1 VGLMDDS
8 FWSGKRVFITG
19 HTGFKGGWLSLWLTL
34 KGAAVIGYALQPPT
48 ASNFFESCDLESHIR
63 SIDGDVR
70 DFDRLASAL
79 KQHQPEI
86 VIHMAAQAL
95 VRPSYANPVETY
107 ATNVMG
113 TAHLLE
119 AVRHCAGIKTVL
131 IITSDKCYENRE
143 WDWGYREIDPMGGH
157 DPYAC
162 SKGCAELITSSFRR
176 SFFPIE
182 RYDEHGVSIASA
194 RAGNVIGGGDW
205 ALDRLVPDIWKATA
219 AGDQVKIRYPHTI
232 RPWQHVLDPLHGY
245 ICLMEKMHK
254 DGGQYA
260 EGWNFGPDDANC
272 KPVLSILSEFK
283 NILGDRFNWEH
294 DGGSHP
300 HEAKFLKLD
309 CSKARRRLAWKSKL
323 DLATT
328 IAWTIEWYD
337 GFQRGEDMKRL
348 SENQIKHYEEL
359 L

>member
-1 VGLMDDS
+1 MDDS

-34 KGAAVIGYALQPPT
+34 KGAGVIGYALPPPT
-48 ASNFFESCDLESHIR
+48 EPSFFAACDLKRHIT
-63 SIDGDVR
+63 SIQGDVR
-70 DFDRLASAL
+70 DFQQLASAL
-79 KQHQPEI
+79 MEHRPEI
-86 VIHMAAQAL
+86 VVHMAAQAL
-95 VRPSYANPVETY
+95 VRPSYANPIDTY

-119 AVRHCAGIKTVL
+119 AVRHCPGIKTVL

-143 WDWGYREIDPMGGH
+143 WEWGYREIDPMGGH

-176 SFFPIE
+176 SFFPPE
-182 RYDEHGVSIASA
+182 RYDEHGVAIASA

-219 AGDQVKIRYPHTI
+219 AGKQVQIRYPHTI

-245 ICLMEKMHK
+245 ICLMEKMYQV
-254 DGGQYA
+254 GAPYA

-272 KPVLSILSEFK
+272 QPVLSILNEFK
-283 NILGDRFNWEH
+283 HILGERFNWSH

-300 HEAKFLKLD
+300 HEAKFLKLE
-309 CSKARRRLAWKSKL
+309 CSKARRRLSWKPKME
-323 DLATT
+323 LATA
-328 IAWTIEWYD
+328 IAWTLEWYE
-337 GFQRGEDMKRL
+337 GFQTGEDAQRL
-348 SENQIKHYEEL
+348 SERQIKHYEEL
-359 L
+359 V